1 MSEAEA
7 SEAPKGDAAAAP
19 PKREATWFRVLRWVA
34 TGVALLSV
42 AYTLRDADLGT
53 TMIVVRRLGV
63 RFLWVLVPY
72 AVGTLLHAFAWKRL
86 VGATGHEA
94 SARSLMGILLT
105 SEAVRMTFPGGPAL
119 GESMSV
125 MLLKERFGVET
136 SHGVASI
143 AAKKALV
150 TFTNGIVVL
159 LALGLGYA
167 SITAASDRLF
177 HGPWLT
183 LLFVGSAVAL
193 FALSGSMVLALVSR
207 KAIQRIADAM
217 GKLPIPPLRRWLA
230 DKAHHIADADS
241 ALAAPFARGR
251 LFDLVLPGV
260 LLLLQWGV
268 ETVETVL
275 VLRLL
280 GVPLDLVSGFASEVA
295 GSLIRSFAFILPAGV
310 GAQDAGYIT
319 MFDAL
324 SGTHLATLGAAF
336 VLVKRAKELFW
347 IVVGYAL
354 LFLGKR
360 AKPLVANVSK
370 GIASKGDPV
379 G

>member
-1 MSEAEA
+1 MAA
-7 SEAPKGDAAAAP
+7 DPTPLPNDGAAAAGP
-19 PKREATWFRVLRWVA
+19 RGEATWLRVLRWVA
-34 TGVALLSV
+34 TALALLCV

-53 TMIVVRRLGV
+53 TAIVLRRLGAG
-63 RFLWVLVPY
+63 FGWVLLPY
-72 AVGTLLHAFAWKRL
+72 AVGTWLHALAWQRL
-86 VGATGHEA
+86 IATTGHKA
-94 SARSLMGILLT
+94 PARSLMRILLS

-125 MLLKERFGVET
+125 MLLKERFGVEA

-143 AAKKALV
+143 AVKKALV
-150 TFTNGIVVL
+150 TFTNGLVVL
-159 LALGLGYA
+159 LALALGYP
-167 SITAASDRLF
+167 SIAAASARLF
-177 HGPWLT
+177 HGPWLVA
-183 LLFVGSAVAL
+183 LFVGSAIAL
-193 FALSGSMVLALVSR
+193 FALSTSIILALVSQ
-207 KAIQRIADAM
+207 KTVQRLAQSLRR
-217 GKLPIPPLRRWLA
+217 LPIAPLRRWI
-230 DKAHHIADADS
+230 DDRAHHIAAADD
-241 ALAAPFARGR
+241 ALAAPFARGKLR
-251 LFDLVLPGV
+251 DLVPPGV
-260 LLLLQWGV
+260 LLLIQWGA

-347 IVVGYAL
+347 IVVGYVL
-354 LFLGKR
+354 LFLGR
-360 AKPLVANVSK
+360 RGAPLLTKAPVSK
-370 GIASKGDPV
+370 SAPAS
-379 G
+379 